1 MCVCVCVCVCVS
13 VHASYHMCL
22 CAHVVVV
29 QVDRYACLCMFSDKK
44 VLLWY
49 MSVLVSVHCL
59 AYLSMV
65 YMYMAAACSCSLR
78 KWRVFKLFIISQADN
93 TASVCPSSSHVVAV
107 TW

>member
-1 MCVCVCVCVCVS
+1 
-13 VHASYHMCL
+13 MCL
-22 CAHVVVV
+22 SYVLVCTCSGVTSRHVCG
-29 QVDRYACLCMFSDKK
+29 YACLCMFSDKK